1 MGCRRSVDSSVSFT
15 ECGFESWPAQSV
27 ATHVFSSKTLYH
39 NFFSPSGRTN
49 GYWRE
54 LGSNLHV
61 HVHVV
66 HVPWIGILSKGN
78 QSILSHLMP
87 VKLDIKNWAGSPG
100 QGRTI
105 NVLYLL
111 LTLVCV
117 LILYGFIVCDK
128 ISVILELW
136 SKVLALYNHTFNNP
150 NTLILLKQFTVLS
163 RDILFYFS
171 LM

>member
-1 MGCRRSVDSSVSFT
+1 
-15 ECGFESWPAQSV
+15 
-27 ATHVFSSKTLYH
+27 
-39 NFFSPSGRTN
+39 
-49 GYWRE
+49 
-54 LGSNLHV
+54 
-61 HVHVV
+61 
-66 HVPWIGILSKGN
+66 
-78 QSILSHLMP
+78 MP

-136 SKVLALYNHTFNNP
+136 SKVLALYNHTFNNH

-171 LM
+171 LSLM